1 MTEKQIVLDNS
12 ARSTFCTCKK
22 KYFYQNIQGLQSNYG
37 STALRYGS
45 CWHAIQEG
53 YHRWVMENGWPK
65 SPSETME
72 AITAGL
78 KLGKETY
85 DADSAKKEYYDDYKN
100 FNTAV
105 EAFNAYLDYFESD
118 KDFVEI
124 ISTEQKFECPME
136 PENTLEEKILS
147 KLPPLIFTGR
157 LDLGIKMDGTN
168 WINDFKTT
176 GWYLDKVIQQANR
189 SAQFIG
195 YSYAGKRVLDFE
207 AQGCIGNFAYV
218 GSTKSRK
225 TGQWGKTRYQFRRV
239 PQVYSE
245 GDIQAWKLSFI
256 STAREIHFAEQEG
269 LYPESFD
276 NCFQYGACS
285 YLKLCQQHVP
295 FEELNTE
302 GFHVEF
308 WNVLD
313 D

>member
-1 MTEKQIVLDNS
+1 MTENQIVLDNS
-12 ARSTFCTCKK
+12 GRSTFRQCKK
-22 KYFYQNIQGLQSNYG
+22 KYFLQNIQGLQSNYG

-53 YHRWVMENGWPK
+53 YYTWVMKNGWPK
-65 SPSETME
+65 DSTETMA
-72 AITAGL
+72 AITQGL
-78 KLGKETY
+78 ELGKACY
-85 DADSAKKEYYDDYKN
+85 DKDSTKKEYYDDYKN

-105 EAFNAYLDYFESD
+105 EAFTAYLDYFASD

-124 ISTEQKFECPME
+124 ISTEQKFSCPIE
-136 PENTLEEKILS
+136 PDNSLEEKILS
-147 KLPPLIFTGR
+147 KLPPLLFTGR

-207 AQGCIGNFAYV
+207 AQGCLGNFAYI

-225 TGQWGKTRYQFRRV
+225 TGLYGKTRFQFRRV
-239 PQVYSE
+239 PQIYNE
-245 GDIQAWKLSFI
+245 GDIEAWKLSFI
-256 STAREIHFAEQEG
+256 DTAREIYYATQEN
-269 LYPESFD
+269 LFPESFD
-276 NCFQYGACS
+276 NCYMYGACS

-295 FEELNTE
+295 YEDLNTD
-302 GFHVEF
+302 GFHVAH